1 MVPLQLLWV
10 NDCSAA
16 IPRAAWMAGFAAI
29 CRLHEIEITQ
39 LFDKEAEGDWD
50 LIGFNFD
57 YPEMA
62 QLKRV
67 PETKRRWPSAPIVLL
82 TAQCSLEFAVWALR
96 VRVFDLL
103 IKPIAPE
110 EIEHCLQRV
119 SQAVHARR
127 SQSERQPQA
136 LLAQMPVEVRYRPHT
151 APSLRLE
158 HSLTHISKYYGQ
170 PLPESQIA
178 RLCQMSPSR
187 FCREFK
193 AAYGVTYVDY
203 LACYRI
209 EQAKRLLN
217 NPAMSIADV
226 AAAVGFNDPSYFTRV
241 FRRITGA
248 SPSAYR
254 ECPAALE
261 PSLAARESAAGAPA
275 TAV

>member
-1 MVPLQLLWV
+1 MVPMQLLWV
-10 NDCSAA
+10 NDCNAA
-16 IPRAAWMAGFAAI
+16 VPREAWVAGFAAA

-39 LFDKEAEGDWD
+39 LSDRETAGDWD
-50 LIGFNFD
+50 LIAFNFD

-62 QLKRV
+62 QLKRI
-67 PETKRRWPSAPIVLL
+67 PETKRRWPSAPILLL
-82 TAQCSLEFAVWALR
+82 TAQCSLELAVWALR

-110 EIEHCLQRV
+110 EIERCLQRV
-119 SQAVHARR
+119 AQAVHARR
-127 SQSERQPQA
+127 SQSERQPQT
-136 LLAQMPVEVRYRPHT
+136 LLAPMPAEARYRPHT
-151 APSLRLE
+151 APSLRLG
-158 HSLTHISKYYGQ
+158 HSLTHISKHYGQ

-193 AAYGVTYVDY
+193 AAYGLTYVEY
-203 LACYRI
+203 LARYRI

-241 FRRITGA
+241 FRRVTGV
-248 SPSAYR
+248 SPSAHR
-254 ECPAALE
+254 ECPAAPE
-261 PSLAARESAAGAPA
+261 VSLTAREGAAGTSAA
-275 TAV
+275 AV